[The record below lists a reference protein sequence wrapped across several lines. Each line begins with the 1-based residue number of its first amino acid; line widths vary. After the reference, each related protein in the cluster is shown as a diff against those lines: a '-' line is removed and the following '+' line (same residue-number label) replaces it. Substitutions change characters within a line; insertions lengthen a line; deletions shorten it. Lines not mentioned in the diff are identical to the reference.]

1 VRSTIEIILG
11 DELQNHMEYEGG
23 VIDDLSV
30 FGINT
35 LSSLSIS
42 LSCSIGIQIFYVLAL
57 WSF

>member
-1 VRSTIEIILG
+1 
-11 DELQNHMEYEGG
+11 MEYEGG

-42 LSCSIGIQIFYVLAL
+42 LSCSFGIQIFSVLAL